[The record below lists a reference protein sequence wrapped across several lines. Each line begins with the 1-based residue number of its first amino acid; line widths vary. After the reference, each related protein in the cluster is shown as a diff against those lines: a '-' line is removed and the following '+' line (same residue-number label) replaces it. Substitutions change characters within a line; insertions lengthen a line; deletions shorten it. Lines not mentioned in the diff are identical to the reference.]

1 MILDIKQLS
10 GEVEYE
16 YRGHYTVAKRYQCV
30 VMFEWQENNIS
41 RMSAENELD
50 IVLSPRTWN
59 LYRVRIWVMD
69 LARQT
74 NQSYCSK
81 LNEPQSDFCI
91 THGTGSS
98 PNIAFDGSCDREQV
112 WLNGKNLRIPAT
124 SEAPSVS
131 IPDVVAS
138 VLGSISI
145 DGLENV
151 AFRMN

>member
-1 MILDIKQLS
+1 
-10 GEVEYE
+10 
-16 YRGHYTVAKRYQCV
+16 
-30 VMFEWQENNIS
+30 
-41 RMSAENELD
+41 MSAENELD

-59 LYRVRIWVMD
+59 LYRVLIWVMD

-124 SEAPSVS
+124 SETPSVS

>member
-1 MILDIKQLS
+1 
-10 GEVEYE
+10 
-16 YRGHYTVAKRYQCV
+16 
-30 VMFEWQENNIS
+30 
-41 RMSAENELD
+41 MSAENELD
-50 IVLSPRTWN
+50 IVLSSRTWN

-74 NQSYCSK
+74 NQTYCSK

-91 THGTGSS
+91 TLGTRSS
-98 PNIAFDGSCDREQV
+98 PNTAFDGSYDREQV
-112 WLNGKNLRIPAT
+112 WLNGKNLRIPAS

-131 IPDVVAS
+131 SPNVVAS